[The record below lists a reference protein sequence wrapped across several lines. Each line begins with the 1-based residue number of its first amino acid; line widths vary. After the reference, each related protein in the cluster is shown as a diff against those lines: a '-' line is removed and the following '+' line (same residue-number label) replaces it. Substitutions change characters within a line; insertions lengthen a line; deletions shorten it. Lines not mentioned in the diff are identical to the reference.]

1 MRFVTYKFILGIL
14 LAIVFLLLMDENSF
28 FGVRFH
34 EIAGLVICLFFLLH
48 KALSWKFIKE
58 TTLRLFGKANT
69 KARINYIIDFLLFIG
84 FTLIIISG
92 MAIAKTIDF
101 SWVGFDM
108 ENRMIWRAMHTS
120 VSMIVLMI
128 VGIHIGLHWQWV
140 MERFKSRKQEEIQ

>member
-1 MRFVTYKFILGIL
+1 MRFVTFKFILNIL
-14 LAIVFLLLMDENSF
+14 LAITFLFLMDEWSF
-28 FGVRFH
+28 LGMKFH
-34 EIAGLVICLFFLLH
+34 EIAGLTICLFFILH

-58 TTLRLFGKANT
+58 TTCRLFGKAT
-69 KARINYIIDFLLFIG
+69 GKARINYILDVLLLIG

-108 ENRMIWRAMHTS
+108 QNRMIWRSMHTS

-140 MERFKSRKQEEIQ
+140 MARFKRTKQEEIQ